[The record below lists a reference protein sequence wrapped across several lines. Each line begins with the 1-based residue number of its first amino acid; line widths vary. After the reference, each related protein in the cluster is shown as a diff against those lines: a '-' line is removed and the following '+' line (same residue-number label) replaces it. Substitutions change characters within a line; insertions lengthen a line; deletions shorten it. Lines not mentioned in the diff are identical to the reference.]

1 MTTLPIET
9 TTRISPASINIT
21 PTPKPAFV
29 KSDEKK
35 AADAEFFKSLRLL
48 KAKCGKN
55 RDDQAYACVVAC
67 IGYGINTRKRI
78 TAALGV
84 LDFHFHHVD
93 TVLNTQVGDDP
104 DVHPWRRDAR
114 GFYWLNK

>member
-1 MTTLPIET
+1 MITIPAQT
-9 TTRISPASINIT
+9 TTRISPANIIIT

-35 AADAEFFKSLRLL
+35 AADAEFFKSLRAL

-55 RDDQAYACVVAC
+55 RDDQAYATIVAC
-67 IGYGINTRKRI
+67 IGYGINSMRRI

-84 LDFHFHHVD
+84 LDFHFHHIE
-93 TVLNTQVGDDP
+93 TVLNTHVGDDA
-104 DVHPWRRDAR
+104 DVHPWRRDAK
-114 GFYWLNK
+114 GFYRLNK